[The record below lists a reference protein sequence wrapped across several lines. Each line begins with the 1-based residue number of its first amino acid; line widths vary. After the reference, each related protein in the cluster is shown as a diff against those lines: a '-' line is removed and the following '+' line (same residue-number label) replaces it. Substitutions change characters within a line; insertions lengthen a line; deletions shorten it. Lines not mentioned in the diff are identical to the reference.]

1 MRVAVILAAIAA
13 VAVAETEWSY
23 TGPSYTMTADV
34 YTSSCTDETGTYIG
48 SAYTSGGS
56 WTTSYASA
64 SATTAAAGHTYGS
77 SYPAGHSSAGYSW
90 GSSAAP
96 AVSTYSATPVAATPA
111 PSSYTGA
118 ANQNAIG
125 AGALAVA
132 GLAMLL

>member
-1 MRVAVILAAIAA
+1 MRVAVLFAALAA
-13 VAVAETEWSY
+13 VAVAESEWSY

-34 YTSSCTDETGTYIG
+34 WTSSCTDETGTYIG
-48 SAYTSGGS
+48 GGYTTGGS
-56 WTTSYASA
+56 WTTSYAAA
-64 SATTAAAGHTYGS
+64 STTAAAGHSYGS
-77 SYPAGHSSAGYSW
+77 SYPAGHSSAGSSW

-96 AVSTYSATPVAATPA
+96 AVSTYSATPVAATTAPA
-111 PSSYTGA
+111 AYTGA